1 MIIYEFKVK
10 GKDRQYKAID
20 DAIRTSQFIQ
30 NKCLRYW
37 MDNKDEKV
45 DKYALNKHCAVLAAE
60 FPFADELNSMAR
72 QSAAERAWS
81 AIARFYD
88 NCKKKVKGRGL
99 TRKKVGQPYNNEYPT
114 TPTDQQTVCV
124 APPSGLG
131 CPTFSGTM
139 RGKKGYPKFKKH
151 CRSVEYKTSGWKLS
165 STRKVITFSDKKGI
179 GTLKLKGTYDLNYY
193 DIKQI
198 KRVRL
203 VRRADGYYAQFA
215 IDVDI
220 EIETQPSGQVV
231 GIDLGLKY
239 FIADNKGNVEPS
251 PQFYRKSEKQLNR
264 ANRKKSKKYD
274 KTKKKAKKPQSTNY
288 HKARNRYARKHLR
301 VSRQRKEYC
310 KGLAYSVIQSNDLVA
325 YDSAACPLGIDL
337 NVKGL
342 VRNRHLAKSI
352 SDAGWSTFRSWLEY
366 LGHKYGKITVAVPP
380 HNTSQNCSKC
390 GEKVKKSLS
399 NRTHVCPHCGYIED
413 RDVNAAI
420 NILQK
425 GLSTVGHT
433 GTYAWG
439 DLPSWAI
446 GATLSFNGESGNQES
461 PRL

>member
-10 GKDRQYKAID
+10 GKDRQYRAID

-30 NKCLRYW
+30 NKSLRYW
-37 MDNKDEKV
+37 MDNKNV
-45 DKYALNKHCAVLAAE
+45 TKYELNKYCAVLAAE

-81 AIARFYD
+81 AISRFYD
-88 NCKKKVKGRGL
+88 NCKKKIK
-99 TRKKVGQPYNNEYPT
+99 
-114 TPTDQQTVCV
+114 
-124 APPSGLG
+124 
-131 CPTFSGTM
+131 
-139 RGKKGYPKFKKH
+139 GKKGFPKFKKY
-151 CRSVEYKTSGWKLS
+151 CRSVEYKTSGYKLS
-165 STRKVITFSDKKGI
+165 VNRKAITFSDKKGI

-215 IDVDI
+215 IDVQI
-220 EIETQPSGQVV
+220 KVETQPTLQVV

-239 FIADNKGNVEPS
+239 FIADSKGNVETAPK
-251 PQFYRKSEKQLNR
+251 FYRKSEKALNR
-264 ANRKKSKKYD
+264 ANRKKSKKFS
-274 KTKKKAKKPQSTNY
+274 TIKKKAKIRQSNNY
-288 HKARNRYARKHLR
+288 HKARNRYARKHLK

-310 KGLAYSVIQSNDLVA
+310 KKLAYSVIQSNDLVA
-325 YDSAACPLGIDL
+325 YEDL
-337 NVKGL
+337 NVKGM

-352 SDAGWSTFRSWLEY
+352 SDAGWYTFRNWLEY
-366 LGHKYGKITVAVPP
+366 FGHKYGKVTVAVPP
-380 HNTSQNCSKC
+380 RNTSQNCSNC

-399 NRTHVCPHCGYIED
+399 TRTHICPHCGYVAD
-413 RDVNAAI
+413 RDLNASV
-420 NILQK
+420 NILRL

-433 GTYAWG
+433 GIYATG

-446 GATLSFNGESGNQES
+446 GASLLSNGESMNVES
-461 PRL
+461 PSL

>member
-10 GKDRQYKAID
+10 GKDAQYRAID
-20 DAIRTSQFIQ
+20 EAIRTSQFIQ

-37 MDNKDEKV
+37 MENIDV
-45 DKYALNKHCAVLAAE
+45 GKYDLNKYCAVLASE
-60 FPFADELNSMAR
+60 FAFASELNSMAR

-88 NCKKKVKGRGL
+88 NCKKKVKG
-99 TRKKVGQPYNNEYPT
+99 N
-114 TPTDQQTVCV
+114 
-124 APPSGLG
+124 
-131 CPTFSGTM
+131 
-139 RGKKGYPKFKKH
+139 KGYPKFKKH

-165 STRKVITFSDKKGI
+165 QNRKTITFSDKKEI

-215 IDVDI
+215 IDVSVRV
-220 EIETQPSGQVV
+220 ETAPTGQAI
-231 GIDLGLKY
+231 GIDLGLKF
-239 FIADNKGNVEPS
+239 FIADNKGNTEYS
-251 PQFYRKSEKQLNR
+251 PQFYRKSERQLNR
-264 ANRKKSKKYD
+264 ANRKKSKKFN
-274 KTKKKAKKPQSTNY
+274 KGAHPQSKNY

-310 KGLAYSVIQSNDLVA
+310 KRVAYSVIQSNDLIA
-325 YDSAACPLGIDL
+325 YEDL
-337 NVKGL
+337 NVQGL
-342 VRNRHLAKSI
+342 VRNRRLAKSI
-352 SDAGWSTFRSWLEY
+352 SDAGWSTFRQWLEY
-366 LGHKYGKITVAVPP
+366 FGFKYGKVTIAVPP
-380 HNTSQNCSKC
+380 HNTSQNCSSC
-390 GEKVKKSLS
+390 GKKVKKSLS
-399 NRTHVCPHCGYIED
+399 TRTHVCPHCGFVED

-420 NILQK
+420 NILK
-425 GLSTVGHT
+425 LALCTVGHT

-446 GATLSFNGESGNQES
+446 GVILSSNGELMNQES
-461 PRL
+461 HALDCRGSVN

>member
-10 GKDRQYKAID
+10 GKDKQYRAINE
-20 DAIRTSQFIQ
+20 AIRTSQFIQ
-30 NKCLRYW
+30 NKALRYW
-37 MDNKDEKV
+37 MDHEKIG
-45 DKYALNKHCAVLAAE
+45 KYDLNKYCALLAAE

-81 AIARFYD
+81 AISRFYD
-88 NCKKKVKGRGL
+88 HCKKKVK
-99 TRKKVGQPYNNEYPT
+99 
-114 TPTDQQTVCV
+114 
-124 APPSGLG
+124 S
-131 CPTFSGTM
+131 
-139 RGKKGYPKFKKH
+139 KKGYPRFKKN
-151 CRSVEYKTSGWKLS
+151 CRSVEYKTSGWRLS
-165 STRKVITFSDKKGI
+165 NTRKAITFTDKKGI

-215 IDVDI
+215 IDVDARV
-220 EIETQPSGQVV
+220 ETQPTHQIV

-251 PQFYRKSEKQLNR
+251 PQFDRKSEKQLNR
-264 ANRKKSKKYD
+264 ANRKKSKKF
-274 KTKKKAKKPQSTNY
+274 KPGAKPQSNNY

-310 KGLAYSVIQSNDLVA
+310 KRVAYSVIQSNDLVA
-325 YDSAACPLGIDL
+325 YEDL

-352 SDAGWSTFRSWLEY
+352 SDVGWSTFRAWVEY
-366 LGHKYGKITVAVPP
+366 FGHKYGKVTVAVPP
-380 HNTSQNCSKC
+380 HNTSQNCSNC
-390 GEKVKKSLS
+390 GKKVKKSLS
-399 NRTHVCPHCGYIED
+399 TRTHVCPDCGYVED
-413 RDVNAAI
+413 IDINAAI
-420 NILQK
+420 NILRL

-433 GTYAWG
+433 GC
-439 DLPSWAI
+439 D
-446 GATLSFNGESGNQES
+446 SFSRNRDSAEDWRQGINGECLNFSNTE
-461 PRL
+461 P